1 MVINYSVVKVGTNER
16 NNILGLY
23 RDFIQA
29 FLACK
34 RYSAAGINSKIVSL
48 NPIIDVKFNISK
60 KGDIENAK

>member
-1 MVINYSVVKVGTNER
+1 MVNYSVVKVGTNR

>member
-1 MVINYSVVKVGTNER
+1 MVNYSVIKVGTNEC

-48 NPIIDVKFNISK
+48 NPIIDVKFNILK
-60 KGDIENAK
+60 KGERENAK

>member
-1 MVINYSVVKVGTNER
+1 MVNYSVVKVGTNER

>member
-1 MVINYSVVKVGTNER
+1 MVNYSVVKVGTNER
-16 NNILGLY
+16 NNNILGLY

>member
-1 MVINYSVVKVGTNER
+1 MVNYSVIKVGTNER

-48 NPIIDVKFNISK
+48 NPIIDVKFNILK
-60 KGDIENAK
+60 KGERENAK

>member
-34 RYSAAGINSKIVSL
+34 RYSAAGINSKIISL

>member
-1 MVINYSVVKVGTNER
+1 MVNYSVVKVGTNER
-16 NNILGLY
+16 NSILGLY
-23 RDFIQA
+23 RDFIHA

-60 KGDIENAK
+60 KGERENAK

>member
-1 MVINYSVVKVGTNER
+1 MVNYSVVKVGTNER

-60 KGDIENAK
+60 KGDIEYAK

>member
-1 MVINYSVVKVGTNER
+1 MVNYSVVKVGTNER
-16 NNILGLY
+16 NSILGLY
-23 RDFIQA
+23 RDFIRA

>member
-1 MVINYSVVKVGTNER
+1 MVNYSVVKVGTNR

-60 KGDIENAK
+60 KGERENAK

>member
-1 MVINYSVVKVGTNER
+1 MVNYSVVKVGTNER
-16 NNILGLY
+16 NKILGLY

-60 KGDIENAK
+60 KGERENAK

>member
-1 MVINYSVVKVGTNER
+1 MVNYSVIKVGTNER

-48 NPIIDVKFNISK
+48 NPIIEVNFNILK
-60 KGDIENAK
+60 KGERENAK

>member
-1 MVINYSVVKVGTNER
+1 MVNYSVVKVGTNER

-60 KGDIENAK
+60 KGEKRHAK

>member
-1 MVINYSVVKVGTNER
+1 MVNYSVVKVGTNER
-16 NNILGLY
+16 NKILGLY

-48 NPIIDVKFNISK
+48 NPIIDVKFNILK
-60 KGDIENAK
+60 KGERENAK

>member
-1 MVINYSVVKVGTNER
+1 MVNYSVIKVGTNER

-48 NPIIDVKFNISK
+48 TPIIDVKFNISK

>member
-1 MVINYSVVKVGTNER
+1 MVNYSVVKVGTNER

-34 RYSAAGINSKIVSL
+34 RNSAAGINSKIVSL
-48 NPIIDVKFNISK
+48 NPIIEVNFNILK
-60 KGDIENAK
+60 KGERENAK

>member
-1 MVINYSVVKVGTNER
+1 MVNYSVIKVGTNER

>member
-1 MVINYSVVKVGTNER
+1 MVNYSVVKVGTNER

-29 FLACK
+29 FFACK

-48 NPIIDVKFNISK
+48 NPIFDVKFNISK

>member
-1 MVINYSVVKVGTNER
+1 MVNYSVVKVGTNER
-16 NNILGLY
+16 NSILGLY

-29 FLACK
+29 LLACK

>member
-1 MVINYSVVKVGTNER
+1 MVNYSVVKVGTNDR

-60 KGDIENAK
+60 KGERENAK

>member
-1 MVINYSVVKVGTNER
+1 MVNYSVVKVGTNER

-48 NPIIDVKFNISK
+48 NPIIEVNFNILK
-60 KGDIENAK
+60 KGERENAK

>member
-1 MVINYSVVKVGTNER
+1 MVNYSVVKVGTNER
-16 NNILGLY
+16 NSILGLY

-48 NPIIDVKFNISK
+48 NQIIDVKFNISK
-60 KGDIENAK
+60 KGERENAK

>member
-1 MVINYSVVKVGTNER
+1 MVNYSVVKVGTNER
-16 NNILGLY
+16 NSILGLY

-48 NPIIDVKFNISK
+48 NPIIDVKFNILK
-60 KGDIENAK
+60 KGERENAK

>member
-1 MVINYSVVKVGTNER
+1 MINYSVVKVGTNER
-16 NNILGLY
+16 NSILGLY

-60 KGDIENAK
+60 KGERENAK

>member
-1 MVINYSVVKVGTNER
+1 MVNYSVVKVGTNER
-16 NNILGLY
+16 NSILGLY

-34 RYSAAGINSKIVSL
+34 RYSAAGINTKIVSL

-60 KGDIENAK
+60 KGERENAK

>member
-1 MVINYSVVKVGTNER
+1 MVNYSVVKVGTNER
-16 NNILGLY
+16 NSILGLY

-60 KGDIENAK
+60 KGERENAK

>member
-1 MVINYSVVKVGTNER
+1 MVNYSVVKVGTNER

-48 NPIIDVKFNISK
+48 NPIIDVKFNILK
-60 KGDIENAK
+60 KGERENAK

>member
-1 MVINYSVVKVGTNER
+1 MVNYSVVKVGTNER

-34 RYSAAGINSKIVSL
+34 RYSAAGINSQIVSS
-48 NPIIDVKFNISK
+48 NPIIDVKFNILK
-60 KGDIENAK
+60 KGERENAK

>member
-1 MVINYSVVKVGTNER
+1 MVNYSVVKVGTNER

-48 NPIIDVKFNISK
+48 NPIIEVNFNVLK

>member
-1 MVINYSVVKVGTNER
+1 MVNYSVIKVGTNER

-48 NPIIDVKFNISK
+48 NPIIDVKFNILK
-60 KGDIENAK
+60 KGERDNAK

>member
-1 MVINYSVVKVGTNER
+1 MVNYSVVKVGTNER

-29 FLACK
+29 FLTCK

>member
-1 MVINYSVVKVGTNER
+1 MVNYSVIKVGTNER
-16 NNILGLY
+16 NNILVLY